1 MSVFQKT
8 RLCFSSIDSIITHS
22 YTKIKLLIEEFYF
35 FHILLRIDYIIPI
48 PPPAGIGG
56 TSSLMFA
63 TTDSVVR
70 SVEATLV
77 AF

>member
-1 MSVFQKT
+1 MDINKKSGYT
-8 RLCFSSIDSIITHS
+8 RYPLRRRSALHDFILKSCRVIT
-22 YTKIKLLIEEFYF
+22 
-35 FHILLRIDYIIPI
+35 LLRKVTTSYIIPPM

-70 SVEATLV
+70 SVEATEH

>member
-1 MSVFQKT
+1 MVNKKSGYEKFVTAHIQ
-8 RLCFSSIDSIITHS
+8 
-22 YTKIKLLIEEFYF
+22 LILFIFYVLWLYA
-35 FHILLRIDYIIPI
+35 IYIMPPI

-56 TSSLMFA
+56 TSSLMLA

-70 SVEATLV
+70 SVEATEH

>member
-1 MSVFQKT
+1 M
-8 RLCFSSIDSIITHS
+8 
-22 YTKIKLLIEEFYF
+22 
-35 FHILLRIDYIIPI
+35 

-56 TSSLMFA
+56 TGSLMEA
-63 TTDSVVR
+63 TTDSVVS

>member
-1 MSVFQKT
+1 MAERESVWKVKIMSKKETGVAGLF
-8 RLCFSSIDSIITHS
+8 FTH
-22 YTKIKLLIEEFYF
+22 
-35 FHILLRIDYIIPI
+35 IIPI

-70 SVEATLV
+70 SVAATLV